1 MEKTTKPAARTGV
14 IRTIIFIAL
23 FTLLFHT
30 VSETLEDKR
39 YRDYM
44 ASLYAEPKN
53 TVDVLILGSSH
64 TLNGIDAVRLSEIC
78 GVNANNFAQSGQVL
92 PQTYYALQEALRTQ
106 TPKLVVLDAY
116 KTVQDSLIDSPAT
129 MHHTADNM
137 KPGLPKARMVYDLLP
152 RGERSEYLFDVIAY
166 HTRWKELTYAD
177 FAPPDVSAKG
187 GQVLHGGYQP
197 YEGWEVLNEDVTAP
211 PAAVEIEYLDRI
223 VALCREKRIEVL
235 LVSVPFT
242 TPEDD
247 DLNRQAVLNGMA
259 DYASENGL
267 PYLNLMHRTDEIGF
281 DFWTDMA
288 DMYHVNERG
297 MAKVTDYLG
306 TYLTE
311 HYDFSVAPGKQS

>member
-1 MEKTTKPAARTGV
+1 MENAKKPAKTGV
-14 IRTIIFIAL
+14 IRTL
-23 FTLLFHT
+23 FFCILFAVLFHL

-44 ASLYAEPKN
+44 AALYAEPKN
-53 TVDVLILGSSH
+53 AVDVLILGSSH
-64 TLNGIDAVRLSEIC
+64 TLNGIDAVRLSELC

-92 PQTYYALQEALRTQ
+92 PQTYYALQEALRYQ

-137 KPGLPKARMVYDLLP
+137 NPGLPKARMVCDLLP
-152 RGERSEYLFDVIAY
+152 RGERAEYLFNVILY
-166 HTRWKELTYAD
+166 HTRWKELTEAD
-177 FAPPDVSAKG
+177 FAPPDVSARG
-187 GQVLHGGYQP
+187 TQVLHGSYQP
-197 YEGWEVLNEDVTAP
+197 YEGWEVMPEDVTAP
-211 PAAVEIEYLDRI
+211 PAAVEIEYLDKI
-223 VALCREKRIEVL
+223 VALCREKGIELL

-247 DLNRQAVLNGMA
+247 ELDRQAVLNGMA
-259 DYASENGL
+259 AYAADNGL
-267 PYLNLMHRTDEIGF
+267 PYLNLMHHTDEMGF
-281 DFWTDMA
+281 DFRTDMA

-306 TYLTE
+306 TYMAR
-311 HYDFSVAPGKQS
+311 HCDFSVAPDKKW